1 MPAGVE
7 AGAVR
12 IRDAVAY
19 MPETVRAPQRI
30 SLPEPVALPD
40 TRPLRILHVA
50 EAFGGGL
57 LEVVRFLCERHVE
70 AGHEVTI
77 AYGTRPETP
86 GDPAAMFGDRVE
98 LFDLGW
104 HRGTPTT
111 HLEVRRRVQSLCRRL
126 RPDVVHLHS
135 SFAGFVT
142 ARPWGDV
149 PTIFTPHAFAS
160 CIGDVGRL
168 RKAMYTTAERV
179 AVRSCDIVAA
189 VSESEAATAT
199 RLGARDVVSI
209 PNGIPELDPMTLLAA
224 EPPHRVGTGR
234 PLAIG
239 VGRLSAQRRPE
250 ACGRI
255 LSRLSDLATVAWVGG
270 EQPGAEAPASRATL
284 EGLGV
289 PVSGWRPREDVLA
302 AMREAHVYVHWTS
315 WDGMPM
321 SVLEAMSTDTV
332 VIASDTEPNRE
343 VLGERQ
349 VCRTEDEAVELARTV
364 LSDPDFA
371 MELLRDQEAR
381 RLRHS
386 ADVMARSYE
395 RLYRRVVS
403 RRAVAA

>member
-7 AGAVR
+7 AGAARAREVVPAPITRVPRR
-12 IRDAVAY
+12 IA
-19 MPETVRAPQRI
+19 
-30 SLPEPVALPD
+30 LPEPLALPD

-57 LEVVRFLCERHVE
+57 LEVVRFLSERHAA
-70 AGHEVTI
+70 AGHEVSI

-86 GDPAAMFGDRVE
+86 GDPAALFGNRVE
-98 LFDLGW
+98 LIDLGW

-111 HLEVRRRVQSLCRRL
+111 HLDVRRRVQALCREL
-126 RPDVVHLHS
+126 RPDIVHLHS

-149 PTIFTPHAFAS
+149 PTVFTPHAFAS
-160 CIGDVGRL
+160 RIGDVGRL
-168 RKAMYTTAERV
+168 RRAMYTTAERV
-179 AVRSCDIVAA
+179 AVRTCDVVAA
-189 VSESEAATAT
+189 VSDSEAATAQ
-199 RLGARDVVSI
+199 RLGARSIVAI
-209 PNGIPELDPMTLLAA
+209 PNGIPELDPMTMLAG
-224 EPPHRVGTGR
+224 EPPQRPGMGT

-250 ACGRI
+250 ACARI
-255 LSRLSDLATVAWVGG
+255 LARVSDLATVRWVGG
-270 EQPGAEAPASRATL
+270 EQPGSAAAPSRATL
-284 EGLGV
+284 EALGIEV
-289 PVSGWRPREDVLA
+289 TGWRPRERVLGE
-302 AMREAHVYVHWTS
+302 MRAAHVYVHWTS

-343 VLGERQ
+343 VLGDRQ
-349 VCRTEDEAVELARTV
+349 VCRTEAEAVELARAV

-386 ADVMARSYE
+386 ADVMARAYE
-395 RLYRRVVS
+395 RLYRRVTL
-403 RRAVAA
+403 AAAAA

>member
-7 AGAVR
+7 AGVLRAREAVLTP
-12 IRDAVAY
+12 DVAR
-19 MPETVRAPQRI
+19 PRRI
-30 SLPEPVALPD
+30 SLPEPLSLPQA
-40 TRPLRILHVA
+40 RPLRVLHVA

-57 LEVVRFLCERHVE
+57 LEVVRFLCERHV
-70 AGHEVTI
+70 AGGHEVSI

-86 GDPAAMFGDRVE
+86 DDPAGVFGDRVE

-111 HLEVRRRVQSLCRRL
+111 HLEARRRVQALCRRM

-142 ARPWGDV
+142 ARSWGDV

-168 RKAMYTTAERV
+168 RRAMYTTAERV
-179 AVRSCDIVAA
+179 AVRSCDVVAA
-189 VSESEAATAT
+189 VSESEAATAQ
-199 RLGARDVVSI
+199 RLGARSVVSI
-209 PNGIPELDPMTLLAA
+209 PNGIPELDPMTLLAGT
-224 EPPHRVGTGR
+224 PPARPGNSS

-250 ACGRI
+250 ACARI
-255 LSRLSDLATVAWVGG
+255 LSRLSDLARVAWVGG
-270 EQPGAEAPASRATL
+270 ERPGAAASASRATV

-289 PVSGWRPREDVLA
+289 PVSGWRPRDEVMA

-315 WDGMPM
+315 WDGMPV

-349 VCRTEDEAVELARTV
+349 VCRTEAEAVELGRAV
-364 LSDPDFA
+364 LSDADFA

-386 ADVMARSYE
+386 ADVMARAYE
-395 RLYRRVVS
+395 RLYRRLADGS
-403 RRAVAA
+403 RIAA